1 MKRPETTSDKL
12 QFKTSKSNRIDA
24 YKLLYALDSIDEM
37 LKNRRNIYIIIKDK
51 EKLSEMLYMLYILN
65 YCSNYELWSDYY
77 VDACKA
83 RDFLVLEIITERRI
97 VKSPVILD
105 KSKYAEA
112 RKSNR
117 VLVDLDY
124 YRLTGPRLK
133 LKL

>member
-1 MKRPETTSDKL
+1 VKRPETTSDKL
-12 QFKTSKSNRIDA
+12 QFKTSKSNEIDA
-24 YKLLYALDSIDEM
+24 YKLLYALDCVDEM
-37 LKNRRNIYIIIKDK
+37 RKNRRNIYIVIRDK
-51 EKLSEMLYMLYILN
+51 EKLSKVLHILYLLN

-112 RKSNR
+112 KKSNR
-117 VLVDLDY
+117 VLFDLDY

>member
-1 MKRPETTSDKL
+1 MKLPETTSDKL
-12 QFKTSKSNRIDA
+12 QFKNSKSNEIDA
-24 YKLLYALDSIDEM
+24 YKLLYVLDCVDEIRN
-37 LKNRRNIYIIIKDK
+37 NRRNIYIVIKDK
-51 EKLSEMLYMLYILN
+51 EKLSKVLHALYLLN
-65 YCSNYELWSDYY
+65 YCKNYELWSDYY

-83 RDFLVLEIITERRI
+83 REFLVLEIITERRI

-105 KSKYAEA
+105 KRKYSEA

-124 YRLTGPRLK
+124 YSLTGPRLK